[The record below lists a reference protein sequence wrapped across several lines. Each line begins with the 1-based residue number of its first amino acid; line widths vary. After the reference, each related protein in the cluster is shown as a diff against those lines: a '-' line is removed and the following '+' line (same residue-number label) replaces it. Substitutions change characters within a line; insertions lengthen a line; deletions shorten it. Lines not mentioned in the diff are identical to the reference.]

1 MLHNPRHEDPL
12 GRLTHQ
18 LRLAPVPTSDLFAA
32 VIADA
37 CTRLTR
43 PQHAP
48 NAARIRWLIGA
59 CAWTDAALA
68 LIELELSQWPVR
80 RLLHEDGEW
89 LCSLSRQGRL
99 PAELD
104 EMAEAVHASLPL
116 AILGALV
123 EAQCHRLMAFERR
136 APTVPDV
143 SLAQDHVLCCDNFA

>member
-1 MLHNPRHEDPL
+1 MLHDPRHEDPL

-68 LIELELSQWPVR
+68 LIELELSQWQLR
-80 RLLHEDGEW
+80 RLLHADGEW
-89 LCSLSRQGRL
+89 LGSFSRPGRL
-99 PAELD
+99 PAAVLA
-104 EMAEAVHASLPL
+104 MTEAGHGSLTLTHYLEIFTRQLQLHRTHVQSGHA
-116 AILGALV
+116 
-123 EAQCHRLMAFERR
+123 R
-136 APTVPDV
+136 TD
-143 SLAQDHVLCCDNFA
+143 